1 MDLDNIKYNIGR
13 FLLPA
18 LFLVAGIYL
27 MVVATSTVKV
37 TLHNGKIGEVTQSP
51 VFLYAS
57 LVFIIGS
64 VVWILYI
71 SGLIKKMIGL
81 GLMVVMLGLGV
92 YVLYYNYKTV
102 NRHVADKKAYER
114 QDLEIRQRMSDIK
127 LAQQAYKE
135 VNGFYTNSTDDLVDF
150 VKNGKKLVI
159 KKSGAVPERKITP
172 EERDYLYNDD
182 RPIDFLMTEQE
193 AALLA
198 VSPLAPADLAEF
210 IRDTSFVPVMEAV
223 FMNDIYLEKRDKM
236 GVMPFIVD
244 SLTFVPFT
252 TTLVRMDTSHKI
264 TNEIRVPTLE
274 FEMVHPRDTSMVY
287 TVGDTTA
294 NHLRESWIE
303 G

>member
-71 SGLIKKMIGL
+71 SGFIKKMIGL

-159 KKSGAVPERKITP
+159 KKST
-172 EERDYLYNDD
+172 
-182 RPIDFLMTEQE
+182 
-193 AALLA
+193 
-198 VSPLAPADLAEF
+198 
-210 IRDTSFVPVMEAV
+210 
-223 FMNDIYLEKRDKM
+223 KM
-236 GVMPFIVD
+236 A
-244 SLTFVPFT
+244 T
-252 TTLVRMDTSHKI
+252 K
-264 TNEIRVPTLE
+264 
-274 FEMVHPRDTSMVY
+274 
-287 TVGDTTA
+287 
-294 NHLRESWIE
+294 
-303 G
+303 